1 MADTGQTTQAPGILG
16 GLFTR
21 GRSDAIVAIG
31 VIVVVMMLI
40 IPLPTVLLDTLMTI
54 NLLLSLLTILIVL
67 YTKNALE
74 FSVFPTLLLVTTV
87 YGLALN
93 VSSTR
98 LILSQGAD
106 FNGQIVLAFARFVVG
121 TEGAEGLVIGLII
134 FVILVAVQFIVITKG
149 ATRVAEVAA
158 RFTLDA
164 LPGKQMAIEAE
175 YNSGTLTEEEMTRK
189 KMELEREVD
198 FYGAMDGASKFVS
211 GNVKVGILITVVN
224 IIGGLIVGTTIHGEP
239 INLALN
245 TYVSLT
251 VGDGLVTQF
260 PALLIS
266 TATGLIVTR
275 AISDG
280 TFGEDVA
287 SQFSR
292 QSRIY
297 WIATLFLGGLSLL
310 PGFPWYVLLPMALLT
325 AVTAVRLQRR
335 DAAHAAVEAERLAEA
350 APSRSQAEPTHVAP
364 LDPLSMELGYGLI
377 PLVDKEKGAELLD
390 RITSIRRETALE
402 YGLVVPR
409 IRIID
414 NMRLGPSEYSL
425 KIRGVE
431 VGRGTVRMGQYM
443 CINPGGAREEVAG
456 EDTTD
461 PAFGLPAKWIAEELR
476 ERAERAGYTVVD
488 PPSIIAT
495 HLTEVIKRHA
505 SDLLGRQEMRQMLDQ
520 LKQDYPAV
528 VDEVNGALSLGQ
540 IQKVFQGLLEE
551 HVSIRNQV
559 VILESLAD
567 YASVSKDPGFLVEKA
582 RQALG
587 RQICLQYADS
597 NRTIRVV
604 TVHPSLEQK
613 IVDSRVETASGAIS
627 ALPPDERRRWIDA
640 ASGQIRSMQEKG
652 SIPVILA
659 SETARRLI
667 KQSLKRELPDV
678 AVLAIPEIAA
688 DVRVESV
695 GEITIEKS
703 DGGS

>member
-1 MADTGQTTQAPGILG
+1 MADTQQVQQPGATVVNAL
-16 GLFTR
+16 R
-21 GRSDAIVAIG
+21 HRSDLIVAIG
-31 VIVVVMMLI
+31 VIVIVMMLI
-40 IPLPTVLLDTLMTI
+40 IPLPTVLLDALMTA
-54 NLLLSLLTILIVL
+54 NLLLGLLTILIVL
-67 YTKNALE
+67 YTRNALD

-98 LILSQGAD
+98 LILSQGEQ
-106 FNGQIVLAFARFVVG
+106 FGGQIVRAFAAFVVG

-134 FVILVAVQFIVITKG
+134 FIILVAVQFVVITKG

-175 YNSGTLTEEEMTRK
+175 YNNGSLTEEEMTRK
-189 KMELEREVD
+189 KLELEREVD

-224 IIGGLIVGTTIHGEP
+224 IIGGLVVGTTIHGESL
-239 INLALN
+239 NNALY

-287 SQFSR
+287 TQFSN
-292 QSRIY
+292 QSRVY
-297 WIATLFLGGLSLL
+297 WIASGFLLLLSIL
-310 PGFPWYVLLPMALLT
+310 PGFPWYVLIPMALLT
-325 AVTAVRLQRR
+325 GFTAYRLQSRDRR
-335 DAAHAAVEAERLAEA
+335 AAEAEAELAA
-350 APSRSQAEPTHVAP
+350 AKPKEPAHAEPTHVAP

-390 RITSIRRETALE
+390 RITSIRREMALE
-402 YGLVVPR
+402 LGLVVPR

-414 NMRLGPSEYSL
+414 NMRLGASDYSL

-431 VGRGTVRMGQYM
+431 VGRGSIRMGHYM
-443 CINPGGAREEVAG
+443 CINPGGAREEIEG
-456 EDTTD
+456 EDTRD
-461 PAFGLPAKWIAEELR
+461 PAFGLPAKWITEESR

-505 SDLLGRQEMRQMLDQ
+505 SDLLGRQEVRQMLDQ
-520 LKQDYPAV
+520 LKPDYPAV
-528 VDEVNGALSLGQ
+528 VDEVNNALSLGE
-540 IQKVFQGLLEE
+540 IQKVLQGLLHEQ
-551 HVSIRNQV
+551 VSIRNQV
-559 VILESLAD
+559 VILETLAD
-567 YASVSKDPGFLVEKA
+567 NASISKDTTFLTEKT

-587 RQICLQYADS
+587 RQICLQYADD
-597 NRTIRVV
+597 NRTIRVA
-604 TVHPSLEQK
+604 TIDPQLEQQ
-613 IVDSRVETASGAIS
+613 IVDSRVDTSNGPVS
-627 ALPPDERRRWIDA
+627 ALPPAQHRKWVDSATVTARK
-640 ASGQIRSMQEKG
+640 MQEQG
-652 SIPVILA
+652 VMPVFLC
-659 SETARRLI
+659 SEAARPLI
-667 KQSLKRELPDV
+667 KQSIRRDLPEV
-678 AVLAIPEIAA
+678 AVLSIPEIAP
-688 DVRVESV
+688 DISVESL
-695 GEITIEKS
+695 GQIQIDMQSE
-703 DGGS
+703 G

>member
-1 MADTGQTTQAPGILG
+1 MADTQQSAGSSRFLG
-16 GLFTR
+16 GIFAGGSNDVL
-21 GRSDAIVAIG
+21 VAVG

-67 YTKNALE
+67 YARNALD
-74 FSVFPTLLLVTTV
+74 FSVFPTMLLVTTV
-87 YGLALN
+87 YSLALN

-98 LILSQGAD
+98 LILSQGAN
-106 FNGQIVLAFARFVVG
+106 FSGQIVRAFARFVVG
-121 TEGAEGLVIGLII
+121 TEGTEGLVIGLII
-134 FVILVAVQFIVITKG
+134 FIIIIAVQFIVITKG

-175 YNSGTLTEEEMTRK
+175 YNSGTLTEEEMARK
-189 KMELEREVD
+189 KTELEREVD

-211 GNVKVGILITVVN
+211 GNVKVGILITVIN
-224 IIGGLIVGTTIHGEP
+224 IIGGIIVGTTIHGEP
-239 INLALN
+239 IGLALN

-280 TFGEDVA
+280 TFGDDVA
-287 SQFSR
+287 SQFTN

-297 WIATLFLGGLSLL
+297 WIATVFLAGLALL
-310 PGFPWYVLLPMALLT
+310 PGFPWYILLPMAALT
-325 AVTAVRLQRR
+325 AFTAFRLQRR
-335 DAAHAAVEAERLAEA
+335 DEARAAVEAEATAEDA
-350 APSRSQAEPTHVAP
+350 KPKSPAEPTHVAP

-402 YGLVVPR
+402 LGLVVPR

-431 VGRGTVRMGQYM
+431 VGRGSIRMGHYM
-443 CINPGGAREEVAG
+443 SINPGGAREELEG
-456 EDTTD
+456 EETTD
-461 PAFGLPAKWIAEELR
+461 PAFGLPARWITEDTR

-505 SDLLGRQEMRQMLDQ
+505 SDLLGRQEVRQMLDQ

-528 VDEVNGALSLGQ
+528 VDEVNQALNLGQ
-540 IQKVFQGLLEE
+540 IQKVFQGLLSEQ
-551 HVSIRNQV
+551 VSIRNQV
-559 VILESLAD
+559 VILEALAD
-567 YASVSKDPGFLVEKA
+567 FASVSQDPGFLVEKA

-587 RQICLQYADS
+587 RQICLQYADDT
-597 NRTIRVV
+597 RTIRVA
-604 TVHPSLEQK
+604 TVAPALEQR

-627 ALPPDERRRWIDA
+627 ALPPGERRGWIDA
-640 ASGQIRSMQEKG
+640 VARQVRGMQEQG
-652 SIPVILA
+652 YLPVILA
-659 SETARRLI
+659 SEAARSLI
-667 KQSLKRELPDV
+667 KQSIARDLPDV
-678 AVLAIPEIAA
+678 AVLSIPEIAA

-695 GEITIEKS
+695 GEIQTETVG
-703 DGGS
+703 GGS